1 MKKLILMAL
10 AMMCAVASWAAK
22 RAEFAYALSATQ
34 EGDIATFTF
43 KVTGDVTDSRIILT
57 STSSFGSVEIPVGAV
72 TATAGASVDY
82 DMSTLAG
89 DYTWSVEVTSYPIEY
104 TGVAYQQEAT
114 KRTTGYNGGVVIITD
129 PEQDSFGYYVVGHSP
144 KSASGKG
151 FDYFDPQGNI
161 TASKQHGDEFS
172 TSTINSPAHGDQLRG
187 KAVFSDWSDA
197 HSGYYIID
205 PLSPAAAPV
214 QMLQGVRQTTDDTGD
229 TYTAGA
235 FKYGSTI
242 IGGGAACVAFQ
253 GSGENTVMYSF
264 VEDMTGTGF
273 GRDKLMKYTIGT
285 SDEITAAPTCLNPST
300 TLLRGGGDIIVY
312 GDGFFATNNNT
323 SAQGNTSTRPAFVY
337 CDNTGAVKFNSSTLT
352 EITSCGTGFAITAD
366 GSFAAFHN
374 RGNDKIFLYSV
385 TWSGNVPSFTKTG
398 EISTPA
404 GDAWSHL
411 KFDPAGNLYAYLD
424 KQGFTI
430 YGFANDA
437 PKATTPAKVADTVTG
452 TSDTRNTRA
461 MAYDLN
467 MTKADDYIFF
477 EYYLSADAKNVTF
490 VFTDAEHNTKTYD
503 CGARSAGS
511 HSIYIDVSWFEGK
524 DYLWSVE
531 VTAYPSGSYRQFAS
545 IQFDKNYAGVIPVTD
560 PNSPFFGYTLVAL
573 GANGGYKL
581 YKPEPNNTPGPNNDP
596 SFIISSTG
604 NPDCFGTNP
613 NYAGSPW
620 RGTFFNGKFYVAND
634 DAATSGIYFT
644 DPSTLNVATQFF
656 SGTRDQ
662 ATGNFT
668 FGGTTVSGR
677 TSCVAFQGSGEETK
691 LYTFDRINNK
701 VVRYDIGEETS
712 IKVAPTIFETASA
725 KLINTDVD
733 IITTENGFFASQ
745 RRSSGNQITGAPAFI
760 YCNNEGTILYNAG
773 EHSDIIPSC
782 TSIAL
787 NAQADRLAVCRFSDT
802 KIDVF
807 SVEWSAEG
815 VPSLTKLSEIST
827 GLGTGKDWSHMRFDA
842 AGNLHVYHKA
852 KGYYVYSIAYPAAVT
867 TTNYRLM
874 VIHNNGVSGA
884 DDLEVAPESDE
895 PARIFNLQGIEMHGE
910 LAPGVYIRRT
920 STKAEKFIVR

>member
-10 AMMCAVASWAAK
+10 AMVCAVASWAAK
-22 RAEFAYALSATQ
+22 RAEFAYDLRATQ
-34 EGDIATFTF
+34 TGDIATFSF

-57 STSSFGSVEIPVGAV
+57 STSSFGTVEIPVGAV
-72 TATAGASVDY
+72 TAATGASVNY
-82 DMSTLAG
+82 DMSGLAG
-89 DYTWSVEVTSYPIEY
+89 DYTWSVEVTSAAIES
-104 TGVAYQQEAT
+104 TGVAYQDEST
-114 KRTTGYNGGVVIITD
+114 TRTTDYPGGIVIITD
-129 PEQDSFGYYVVGHSP
+129 PEQDSFGYFVVGHGYNHSVDFYNP
-144 KSASGKG
+144 QVTKTTSGAFAGKFSNKSK
-151 FDYFDPQGNI
+151 
-161 TASKQHGDEFS
+161 
-172 TSTINSPAHGDQLRG
+172 NSPIRGDQLRG
-187 KAVFSDWSDA
+187 KAVFADWSDD
-197 HSGYYIID
+197 HSGYWIVD
-205 PLSPAAAPV
+205 PLNSETAPKK
-214 QMLQGVRQTTDDTGD
+214 MLQGSPNPSSGLY
-229 TYTAGA
+229 TYNNT
-235 FKYGSTI
+235 S
-242 IGGGAACVAFQ
+242 IGGSSPAVAFQ
-253 GSGENTVMYSF
+253 GSGASTVMYSF
-264 VEDMTGTGF
+264 VEDLSPAHGLF
-273 GRDKLMKYTIGT
+273 KYTIGT
-285 SDEITAAPTCLNPST
+285 SDEITAAPTYLGIPVSST
-300 TLLRGGGDIIVY
+300 TTAALGGGGDIIVY
-312 GDGFFATNNNT
+312 GDGFFATNKNASSN
-323 SAQGNTSTRPAFVY
+323 ASTRPAFVY
-337 CDNTGAVKFNSSTLT
+337 CDNNGAVKFNSSTLT
-352 EITSCGTGFAITAD
+352 DITSCGTGFAITAD
-366 GSFAAFHN
+366 GSFAVVHDRAKKKLLFY
-374 RGNDKIFLYSV
+374 DV
-385 TWSGNVPSFTKTG
+385 TWSNNTPSFTYND
-398 EISTPA
+398 EILTPA
-404 GDAWSHL
+404 ADTWSHL
-411 KFDPAGNLYAYLD
+411 RFDPAGNLYAYYDLS
-424 KQGFTI
+424 GFVI

-437 PKATTPAKVADTVTG
+437 PKNTTPAKAADTVSG

-467 MTKADDYIFF
+467 MSKAGDYIAFT
-477 EYYLSADAKNVTF
+477 YYLSADAKNVTF
-490 VFTDAEHNTKTYD
+490 VFTDAEHKTKTYD
-503 CGARSAGS
+503 FGS
-511 HSIYIDVSWFEGK
+511 RLQGDQQHYIDVSWFEGK

-531 VTAYPSGSYRQFAS
+531 VTAYPSVSYTTLARFTYTA
-545 IQFDKNYAGVIPVTD
+545 NYAGVIPVTD

-581 YKPEPNNTPGPNNDP
+581 YKPKPNYTPGPNNDP
-596 SFIISSTG
+596 SFEISSTG
-604 NPDCFGTNP
+604 NPNCFSST
-613 NYAGSPW
+613 YAGSPW

-644 DPSTLNVATQFF
+644 DPSTLSVATQLF
-656 SGTRDQ
+656 SGTRNVN
-662 ATGNFT
+662 TGEFT

-712 IKVAPTIFETASA
+712 IEVAPTIFETASA

-745 RRSSGNQITGAPAFI
+745 RRSSGNQNTSAPAFI
-760 YCNNEGTILYNAG
+760 YCNNNGDILYNAG

-787 NAQADRLAVCRFSDT
+787 NAQADRLAVCRYSDT

-852 KGYYVYSIAYPAAVT
+852 KGYYVYSIAYPEAVT

-910 LAPGVYIRRT
+910 LTPGVYIRRT

>member
-10 AMMCAVASWAAK
+10 AMVCAVASWAAK
-22 RAEFAYALSATQ
+22 RAEFAYDLRATQ
-34 EGDIATFTF
+34 TGDIATFTF

-72 TATAGASVDY
+72 TKGETKSVDY

-89 DYTWSVEVTSYPIEY
+89 DYTWSVEVTSDPI
-104 TGVAYQQEAT
+104 A
-114 KRTTGYNGGVVIITD
+114 TTGIAYPQGTITPRATAYNGGVVIITD
-129 PEQDSFGYYVVGHSP
+129 PEQDSFGYYVVGHS
-144 KSASGKG
+144 KQNG

-161 TASKQHGDEFS
+161 TASKQHSDAFKNS
-172 TSTINSPAHGDQLRG
+172 TSSNNPAHGDQLRG
-187 KAVFSDWSDA
+187 KAVFSNWSDA
-197 HSGYYIID
+197 YSGYYIID
-205 PLSPAAAPV
+205 PRNPAAAPV
-214 QMLQGVRQTTDDTGD
+214 QMLQGDRQESNGTG
-229 TYTAGA
+229 YTAGA
-235 FKYGSTI
+235 FKNGTTI

-264 VEDMTGTGF
+264 VEDMTGSGF
-273 GRDKLMKYTIGT
+273 GANKLMKYTIGT
-285 SDEITAAPTCLNPST
+285 SDEITAAPTYLGIPVSST
-300 TLLRGGGDIIVY
+300 TTAALGGGGDIIVY
-312 GDGFFATNNNT
+312 GDGFFATNKNASSN
-323 SAQGNTSTRPAFVY
+323 ASTRPAFVY
-337 CDNTGAVKFNSSTLT
+337 CNNAGEVLFNSSSLSDKLN
-352 EITSCGTGFAITAD
+352 SCGTGFAITAD
-366 GSFAAFHN
+366 GSFAVVHDRAKKKLLFY
-374 RGNDKIFLYSV
+374 DV
-385 TWSGNVPSFTKTG
+385 TWSNNTPSFTYND
-398 EISTPA
+398 EILTPA
-404 GDAWSHL
+404 ADTWSHL
-411 KFDPAGNLYAYLD
+411 RFDPAGNLYAYYDLS
-424 KQGFTI
+424 GFVI

-437 PKATTPAKVADTVTG
+437 PKTTTPAKAADTVSG

-467 MTKADDYIFF
+467 MSKAGDYIAFT
-477 EYYLSADAKNVTF
+477 YYLSADAKNVTF
-490 VFTDAEHNTKTYD
+490 VFTDAEHKTKTYD
-503 CGARSAGS
+503 FGS
-511 HSIYIDVSWFEGK
+511 RLQGDQQHYIDVSWFEGK

-531 VTAYPSGSYRQFAS
+531 VTAYPSVSYTTLARFTYTA
-545 IQFDKNYAGVIPVTD
+545 NYAGVIPVTD

-581 YKPEPNNTPGPNNDP
+581 YKPKPNYTPGPNNDP

-604 NPDCFGTNP
+604 NPNCFGTNSEYP
-613 NYAGSPW
+613 GSPW

-644 DPSTLNVATQFF
+644 NPSTLNVATQLF
-656 SGTRDQ
+656 SGTRDV

-733 IITTENGFFASQ
+733 IITTEKGFFASQ
-745 RRSSGNQITGAPAFI
+745 RRSSENQNTSAPAFI
-760 YCNNEGTILYNAG
+760 YCNNYGDILYNAG

-827 GLGTGKDWSHMRFDA
+827 GLGTDKDWSHMRFDA

-852 KGYYVYSIAYPAAVT
+852 KGYYVYSIAYPEAVT

-910 LAPGVYIRRT
+910 LTPGVYIRRT

>member
-10 AMMCAVASWAAK
+10 AMVCAVASWAAK
-22 RAEFAYALSATQ
+22 RAEFAYDLRATQ
-34 EGDIATFTF
+34 TGDIATFSF

-57 STSSFGSVEIPVGAV
+57 STSSFPTIVIPLGAV
-72 TATAGASVDY
+72 TKGETKSRTY
-82 DMSTLAG
+82 NMSALIG
-89 DYTWSVEVTSYPIEY
+89 DYTWSVEVTSAAIES
-104 TGVAYQQEAT
+104 TGVAYQDEST
-114 KRTTGYNGGVVIITD
+114 TRTTDYPGGIVIITD
-129 PEQDSFGYYVVGHSP
+129 PEQDSFGYFVVGHGYNHSVDFYNP
-144 KSASGKG
+144 QVTKTTSGAFAGK
-151 FDYFDPQGNI
+151 FSNQ
-161 TASKQHGDEFS
+161 SK
-172 TSTINSPAHGDQLRG
+172 NSPIRGDQLRG
-187 KAVFSDWSDA
+187 KAVFADWSDD
-197 HSGYYIID
+197 HSGYWIVD
-205 PLSPAAAPV
+205 PLNSETAPKK
-214 QMLQGVRQTTDDTGD
+214 MLQGSRNPSSGLY
-229 TYTAGA
+229 TYN
-235 FKYGSTI
+235 STS
-242 IGGGAACVAFQ
+242 IGGSSPAVAFQ
-253 GSGENTVMYSF
+253 GSGASTVMYSF
-264 VEDMTGTGF
+264 VEDLSPANGLF
-273 GRDKLMKYTIGT
+273 KYTIGT
-285 SDEITAAPTCLNPST
+285 SDEITAAPTYLGIPVSST
-300 TLLRGGGDIIVY
+300 TTAALGGGGDIIVY
-312 GDGFFATNNNT
+312 GDGFFATNKNASSN
-323 SAQGNTSTRPAFVY
+323 ASTRPAFVY
-337 CDNTGAVKFNSSTLT
+337 CNNAGEVLFNSSSLSDKLN
-352 EITSCGTGFAITAD
+352 SCGTGFAITAD
-366 GSFAAFHN
+366 GSFAVVHDRAKKKLLFY
-374 RGNDKIFLYSV
+374 DV
-385 TWSGNVPSFTKTG
+385 TWSNNTPSFTYND
-398 EISTPA
+398 EILTPA
-404 GDAWSHL
+404 ADTWSHL
-411 KFDPAGNLYAYLD
+411 RFDPAGNLYAYYDLS
-424 KQGFTI
+424 GFVI

-437 PKATTPAKVADTVTG
+437 PKTTTPAKAANTVTG

-467 MTKADDYIFF
+467 MTKADDNIFF

-490 VFTDAEHNTKTYD
+490 VFTDAEHNTKPID
-503 CGARSAGS
+503 LGARFAGRNQ
-511 HSIYIDVSWFEGK
+511 IYIPVSEFDGK

-531 VTAYPSGSYRQFAS
+531 VTAYPSGSYRRFAS
-545 IQFDKNYAGVIPVTD
+545 IAFDKNYAGVIPVTD

-581 YKPEPNNTPGPNNDP
+581 YKPKPNDTPDPNNDP

-604 NPDCFGTNP
+604 NPNCFGTNSEYP
-613 NYAGSPW
+613 GSPW

-644 DPSTLNVATQFF
+644 DPSTLNVATQLF
-656 SGTRDQ
+656 SGTRDV

-677 TSCVAFQGSGEETK
+677 TSCVAFQGSGADTK

-745 RRSSGNQITGAPAFI
+745 RRSSGNQNTSAPAFI
-760 YCNNEGTILYNAG
+760 YCNNNGDILYNAG

-787 NAQADRLAVCRFSDT
+787 NAQADRLAVCRYSAPV
-802 KIDVF
+802 IDVF
-807 SVEWSAEG
+807 QVDWALDG
-815 VPSLTKLSEIST
+815 APSLTKLGEIT
-827 GLGTGKDWSHMRFDA
+827 CPAKDWSHMRFDA

-852 KGYYVYSIAYPAAVT
+852 KGYYVYSIAYPEAVT

-910 LAPGVYIRRT
+910 LTPGVYIRRT

>member
-1 MKKLILMAL
+1 MKKLILLAL
-10 AMMCAVASWAAK
+10 AMMCAVASWAAT

-34 EGDIATFTF
+34 SGDEVTFTF

-57 STSSFGSVEIPVGAV
+57 STSSFGTVEIPVGPV
-72 TATAGASVDY
+72 TAATGASVTY
-82 DMSTLAG
+82 NMSSLTG
-89 DYTWSVEVTSYPIEY
+89 EYTWSVEVTSPAIAT
-104 TGVAYQQEAT
+104 TGIAYQDEST
-114 KRTTGYNGGVVIITD
+114 TRSTGYRGGVVIITD
-129 PEQDSFGYYVVGHSP
+129 PEQDSFGYFVVGHS
-144 KSASGKG
+144 KQNG
-151 FDYFDPQGNI
+151 FDYYDPQGAKA
-161 TASKQHGDEFS
+161 ASGLHGSEFS
-172 TSTINSPAHGDQLRG
+172 ATSSQSPAHGDQLRG
-187 KAVFSDWSDA
+187 KAVFPDWSDA
-197 HSGYYIID
+197 HSGYYIIN
-205 PLSPAAAPV
+205 PLNSATAPV
-214 QMLQGVRQTTDDTGD
+214 QMLQGERQTTAVTGSH
-229 TYTAGA
+229 TAGA
-235 FKYGSTI
+235 FQYNSTI
-242 IGGGAACVAFQ
+242 IGGGSSAVAFQ

-264 VEDMTGTGF
+264 VEDITATGF
-273 GRDKLMKYTIGT
+273 GQDKLMKYTIGT
-285 SDEITAAPTCLNPST
+285 SDQITAAPTCLNSSST
-300 TLLRGGGDIIVY
+300 IMSGSGDIIVY

-323 SAQGNTSTRPAFVY
+323 TSQGNKSTRPAFVY
-337 CDNTGAVKFNSSTLT
+337 CDNTGAVKFNSSTLS

-374 RGNDKIFLYSV
+374 RGTDKIFFYNV
-385 TWSGNVPSFTKTG
+385 TWSGNVPSFTKAG

-490 VFTDAEHNTKTYD
+490 VFTDAEHNTKPID
-503 CGARSAGS
+503 LGARSAGRNQ
-511 HSIYIDVSWFEGK
+511 IYIPVSEFDGK
-524 DYLWSVE
+524 DCLWSIE

-545 IQFDKNYAGVIPVTD
+545 IAFDKNYAGVIPVTD

-573 GANGGYKL
+573 GANSGYKL
-581 YKPEPNNTPGPNNDP
+581 YKPKPNDTPDPNIDP

-604 NPDCFGTNP
+604 NPNCFGTNP

-644 DPSTLNVATQFF
+644 DPSTLSVATQLF
-656 SGTRDQ
+656 SGTRDE

-677 TSCVAFQGSGEETK
+677 TSCVAFQGSGADTK
-691 LYTFDRINNK
+691 LYTLDCINK
-701 VVRYDIGEETS
+701 RVVRYDIGNETS
-712 IKVAPTIFETASA
+712 INIAPTVFSMDRVRNADA
-725 KLINTDVD
+725 D
-733 IITTENGFFASQ
+733 IITTDNGFFVAQ
-745 RRSSGNQITGAPAFI
+745 RRGQGQNNTWAPAFV
-760 YCNNEGTILYNAG
+760 YCNNEGTILYTAG
-773 EHSDIIPSC
+773 AHSDIIPSC
-782 TSIAL
+782 NSGIAL
-787 NAQADRLAVCRFSDT
+787 NAQGDRLAVCRDGAGY
-802 KIDVF
+802 IDVF
-807 SVEWSAEG
+807 QVDWAADG
-815 VPSLTKLSEIST
+815 TPSLTKVGEISSPAT
-827 GLGTGKDWSHMRFDA
+827 QWSHMRFDA

-874 VIHNNGVSGA
+874 VIHNNGVSGT
-884 DDLEVAPESDE
+884 DDIEVAPAADE

-910 LAPGVYIRRT
+910 LAPGIYIRRT
-920 STKAEKFIVR
+920 ATKSEKFIVR

>member
-1 MKKLILMAL
+1 MKKLIFMAL
-10 AMMCAVASWAAK
+10 AMVCAVASWAAS
-22 RAEFAYALSATQ
+22 RAEFAYALSANQT
-34 EGDIATFTF
+34 GDEVTFTF

-57 STSSFGSVEIPVGAV
+57 STSSFGSVEIPVGPV
-72 TATAGASVDY
+72 TKGETKSVNY
-82 DMSTLAG
+82 DMSSLAG
-89 DYTWSVEVTSYPIEY
+89 DYTWSVEVTSAAIES
-104 TGVAYQQEAT
+104 TGVAYKQESSA
-114 KRTTGYNGGVVIITD
+114 RATGYNGGVVIITD
-129 PEQDSFGYYVVGHSP
+129 PEQDSFGYYVVGHSMQN
-144 KSASGKG
+144 G

-161 TASKQHGDEFS
+161 TASKQHSEAFKNS
-172 TSTINSPAHGDQLRG
+172 TSSNNPAHGDQLRG
-187 KAVFSDWSDA
+187 KAVFSNWSDA

-205 PLSPAAAPV
+205 PRNPAAAPV
-214 QMLQGVRQTTDDTGD
+214 QMLQGDRQESNGTG
-229 TYTAGA
+229 YTAGA
-235 FKYGSTI
+235 FKNGSTI

-264 VEDMTGTGF
+264 VEDMTGSGF
-273 GRDKLMKYTIGT
+273 GANKLMKYTIGT
-285 SDEITAAPTCLNPST
+285 SDEITAAPTCLNSSS
-300 TLLRGGGDIIVY
+300 TLLGGGGDIIVY
-312 GDGFFATNNNT
+312 GDGFFATNNNNGT
-323 SAQGNTSTRPAFVY
+323 TNTNTSTRPAFVY
-337 CDNTGAVKFNSSTLT
+337 CNNTGTVLFNSSTLT
-352 EITSCGTGFAITAD
+352 DIASCGTGFAITAD
-366 GSFAAFHN
+366 GSFAVVHDRANKKLLFY
-374 RGNDKIFLYSV
+374 DV
-385 TWSGNVPSFTKTG
+385 TWSKNTPSFTYTG

-404 GDAWSHL
+404 ADTNPDADTWSHL
-411 KFDPAGNLYAYLD
+411 RFDPAGNLYAYYNLS
-424 KQGFTI
+424 GFVI
-430 YGFANDA
+430 YGFANAA

-452 TSDTRNTRA
+452 TSDTRDTRA

-467 MTKADDYIFF
+467 MTKAGDNIVFDF
-477 EYYLSADAKNVTF
+477 YLSADAKNVTF
-490 VFTDAEHNTKTYD
+490 VFTDAEHNTKTLD
-503 CGARSAGS
+503 LHARYAG
-511 HSIYIDVSWFEGK
+511 HNPIEIAVSWFEGK

-545 IQFDKNYAGVIPVTD
+545 IAFDKTYAGVIPVTD

-604 NPDCFGTNP
+604 NPDCFGTSSS
-613 NYAGSPW
+613 YAGSPW

-644 DPSTLNVATQFF
+644 DPSTLSVATQFF
-656 SGTRDQ
+656 SGTRDVD
-662 ATGNFT
+662 TGEFT

-691 LYTFDRINNK
+691 LYTLDRISGDI
-701 VVRYDIGEETS
+701 VRYDIGEETS
-712 IKVAPTIFETASA
+712 IKVAPTIISS
-725 KLINTDVD
+725 KLNVNKDVD

-745 RRSSGNQITGAPAFI
+745 RRSLNNQNAGYPAFI
-760 YCNNEGTILYNAG
+760 YCNNNGDILYNAG
-773 EHSDIIPSC
+773 DHSDIIPSG

-787 NAQADRLAVCRFSDT
+787 NAQADRLAVCRYSDS

-815 VPSLTKLSEIST
+815 VPSLSKLGEIPCEST
-827 GLGTGKDWSHMRFDA
+827 DWDHMRFDA

-852 KGYYVYSIAYPAAVT
+852 KGYYIYSIAYPAAVT
-867 TTNYRLM
+867 TTNYRLR

-910 LAPGVYIRRT
+910 LTPGVYIRRT

>member
-10 AMMCAVASWAAK
+10 AMVCAVASWAAK
-22 RAEFAYALSATQ
+22 RAEFAYDLRATQ
-34 EGDIATFTF
+34 TGDIATFSF

-57 STSSFGSVEIPVGAV
+57 STSSFPSIVIPLGAV
-72 TATAGASVDY
+72 TKGETKSLTY
-82 DMSTLAG
+82 NMSALIG
-89 DYTWSVEVTSYPIEY
+89 DYTWSVEVTSAAIES
-104 TGVAYQQEAT
+104 TGVAYQDEST
-114 KRTTGYNGGVVIITD
+114 TRTTDYPGGIVIITD
-129 PEQDSFGYYVVGHSP
+129 PEQDSFGYFVVGHGYNHSVDFYNP
-144 KSASGKG
+144 QVTKTTSGAFEGK
-151 FDYFDPQGNI
+151 FSNQ
-161 TASKQHGDEFS
+161 SK
-172 TSTINSPAHGDQLRG
+172 NSPIRGDQLRG
-187 KAVFSDWSDA
+187 KAVFADWSDD
-197 HSGYYIID
+197 HPGYWIVD
-205 PLSPAAAPV
+205 PLNSETAPKK
-214 QMLQGVRQTTDDTGD
+214 MLQGSRNPSSGLY
-229 TYTAGA
+229 TYNNT
-235 FKYGSTI
+235 S
-242 IGGGAACVAFQ
+242 IGGSSPAVAFQ
-253 GSGENTVMYSF
+253 GSGASTVMYSF
-264 VEDMTGTGF
+264 VEDLSPANGLF
-273 GRDKLMKYTIGT
+273 KYTIGT
-285 SDEITAAPTCLNPST
+285 SDEITAAPTYLGIPVSST
-300 TLLRGGGDIIVY
+300 DKDKAALGGGGDIIVY
-312 GDGFFATNNNT
+312 GDGFFATNKNASSN
-323 SAQGNTSTRPAFVY
+323 ASTRPAFVY
-337 CDNTGAVKFNSSTLT
+337 CDNNGAVKFNSSTLT
-352 EITSCGTGFAITAD
+352 DITSCGTGFAITAD
-366 GSFAAFHN
+366 GSFAVVHDRAKKKLLFY
-374 RGNDKIFLYSV
+374 DV
-385 TWSGNVPSFTKTG
+385 TWSNNTPSFTYND
-398 EISTPA
+398 EILTPA
-404 GDAWSHL
+404 ADTWSHL
-411 KFDPAGNLYAYLD
+411 RFDPAGNLYAYYDLS
-424 KQGFTI
+424 GFVI

-437 PKATTPAKVADTVTG
+437 PKTTTPAKAANTVTG

-467 MTKADDYIFF
+467 MTKADDNIFF

-490 VFTDAEHNTKTYD
+490 VFTDAEHKTKTYD
-503 CGARSAGS
+503 FGS
-511 HSIYIDVSWFEGK
+511 RLQGDQQHYIDVSWFEGK

-531 VTAYPSGSYRQFAS
+531 VTAYPSVSYTTLARFTYTA
-545 IQFDKNYAGVIPVTD
+545 NYAGVIPVTD

-581 YKPEPNNTPGPNNDP
+581 YKPKPNYTPGPNNDP
-596 SFIISSTG
+596 SFEISSTG
-604 NPDCFGTNP
+604 NPNCFGTNSEYP
-613 NYAGSPW
+613 GSPW

-644 DPSTLNVATQFF
+644 DPSTLNVATQLF
-656 SGTRDQ
+656 SGTRDV

-677 TSCVAFQGSGEETK
+677 TSCVAFQGSGADTK

-745 RRSSGNQITGAPAFI
+745 RRSSGNQNTSAPAFI
-760 YCNNEGTILYNAG
+760 YCNNNGDILYNAG

-787 NAQADRLAVCRFSDT
+787 NAQADRLAVCRYSDT

-827 GLGTGKDWSHMRFDA
+827 GLATGKDWSHMRFDA

-852 KGYYVYSIAYPAAVT
+852 KGYYVYSIAYPEAVT

-910 LAPGVYIRRT
+910 LTPGVYIRRT

>member
-1 MKKLILMAL
+1 MKKLIFMAL
-10 AMMCAVASWAAK
+10 AMVCAVASWAAS
-22 RAEFAYALSATQ
+22 RAEFAYALSAEQ
-34 EGDIATFTF
+34 EGNIATFTF
-43 KVTGDVTDSRIILT
+43 KVTGDVKDSRIILT
-57 STSSFGSVEIPVGAV
+57 STTSFGTVEIPVGAV
-72 TATAGASVDY
+72 TKDETKSVTHN
-82 DMSTLAG
+82 MSTLIG
-89 DYTWSVEVTSYPIEY
+89 DYTWSVEVTSAAIES
-104 TGVAYQQEAT
+104 TGVAYQDESKTRT
-114 KRTTGYNGGVVIITD
+114 KAYAGGIVIITD
-129 PEQDSFGYYVVGHSP
+129 PEQNSFGYFVVGHGYNHSVDFYNP
-144 KSASGKG
+144 QVTKTTSGAFAGQFSNKS
-151 FDYFDPQGNI
+151 
-161 TASKQHGDEFS
+161 T
-172 TSTINSPAHGDQLRG
+172 NSPIRGDQLRG
-187 KAVFSDWSDA
+187 KAVFADWSDD
-197 HSGYYIID
+197 HSGYWIVD
-205 PLSPAAAPV
+205 PLNSETAPKK
-214 QMLQGVRQTTDDTGD
+214 MLQGSPNPSSGLY
-229 TYTAGA
+229 TYNNT
-235 FKYGSTI
+235 S
-242 IGGGAACVAFQ
+242 IGGSSPAVAFQ
-253 GSGENTVMYSF
+253 GSGASTVMYSF
-264 VEDMTGTGF
+264 VEDLSPANGLF
-273 GRDKLMKYTIGT
+273 KYTIGT
-285 SDEITAAPTCLNPST
+285 SDEITAAPTYLGIPVSST
-300 TLLRGGGDIIVY
+300 TTAALGGGGDIIVY
-312 GDGFFATNNNT
+312 GDGFFATNKNASSN
-323 SAQGNTSTRPAFVY
+323 ASTRPAFVY
-337 CDNTGAVKFNSSTLT
+337 CDNAGEVLFNSSSLSDKLN
-352 EITSCGTGFAITAD
+352 SCGTGFAITAD
-366 GSFAAFHN
+366 GSFAVVHDRANKKLLFY
-374 RGNDKIFLYSV
+374 DV
-385 TWSGNVPSFTKTG
+385 TWSNNTPSFTYND
-398 EISTPA
+398 EILTPA
-404 GDAWSHL
+404 ADTWSHL
-411 KFDPAGNLYAYLD
+411 RFDPAGNLYAYYDLS
-424 KQGFTI
+424 GFVI

-437 PKATTPAKVADTVTG
+437 PKTTTPAKAANTVTG

-467 MTKADDYIFF
+467 MSKAGDYIAFT
-477 EYYLSADAKNVTF
+477 YYLSADAKNVTF
-490 VFTDAEHNTKTYD
+490 VFTDAEHKTKTYD
-503 CGARSAGS
+503 FGS
-511 HSIYIDVSWFEGK
+511 RLQGDQQHYIDVSWFEGK

-531 VTAYPSGSYRQFAS
+531 VTAYPSVSYTTLARFTYTA
-545 IQFDKNYAGVIPVTD
+545 NYAGVIPVTD

-581 YKPEPNNTPGPNNDP
+581 YKPKPNYTPGPNNDP

-604 NPDCFGTNP
+604 NPNCFGTNSEYP
-613 NYAGSPW
+613 GSPW

-644 DPSTLNVATQFF
+644 DPSTLNVATQLF
-656 SGTRDQ
+656 SGTRNVD
-662 ATGNFT
+662 TGEFT

-745 RRSSGNQITGAPAFI
+745 RRSSGNQNTGAPAFI
-760 YCNNEGTILYNAG
+760 YCNNNGDILYNAG

-787 NAQADRLAVCRFSDT
+787 NAQADRLAVCRYSDT

-852 KGYYVYSIAYPAAVT
+852 KGYYVYSIAYPEAVA

-910 LAPGVYIRRT
+910 LTPGVYIRRT